1 MPIRPEEYHPKWS
14 LISYLIRVVRSGN
27 RCECCGVPNETIIK
41 RTRRSDEYRLATE
54 EELKQYEALRA
65 KGLLH
70 WPALRRLK
78 LTIVYT
84 AVAHLDR
91 NRNNNRFSN
100 LQAQCQ
106 RCHLMLDMQ
115 QHNRSRR
122 YGRYHDRGHQLTVF
136 DNHA

>member
-1 MPIRPEEYHPKWS
+1 MPSRPEDYHPKWS
-14 LISYLIRVVRSGN
+14 LISHLIRVVRAEN
-27 RCECCGVPNETIIK
+27 RCENCGAPNDTIIK
-41 RTRRSDEYRLATE
+41 RTRRSAEFRVATV

-78 LTIVYT
+78 LTMVYT

-91 NRNNNRFSN
+91 NRANNRFDN

-106 RCHLMLDMQ
+106 RCHLIHDIP
-115 QHNRSRR
+115 QHGRSRR

-136 DNHA
+136 DNQ